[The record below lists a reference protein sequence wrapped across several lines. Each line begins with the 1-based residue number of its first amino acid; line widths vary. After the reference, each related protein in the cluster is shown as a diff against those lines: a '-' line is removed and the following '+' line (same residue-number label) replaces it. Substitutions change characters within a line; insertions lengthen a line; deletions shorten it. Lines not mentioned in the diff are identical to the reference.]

1 MTYRMCFLT
10 LLISLF
16 LCQSEQAGAN
26 KDKRLVPISASQLR
40 EAISQTPL
48 ESPLQ
53 QELLLRARHAHLL
66 GVAYTRYTALWQRQP
81 DNAYANLLRGVSAE
95 YLQTD
100 SMEPELR
107 KLYEADTHNDL
118 FPVAASCL
126 EKAVKLAPSSSVINM
141 ETGFFLWQFGNDLPQ
156 GLTYLRKALRLAPN
170 DPRVHAMW
178 GNVYANPEGTD
189 YNLRKAIDQL
199 ELAIKLDPTYAF
211 PHRLMADVYSRLK
224 QPVKAEQERSIYRTL
239 SS

>member
-1 MTYRMCFLT
+1 MTYKMCFLA

-26 KDKRLVPISASQLR
+26 KDKGLALISASQLQ
-40 EAISQTPL
+40 EAISQTSL
-48 ESPLQ
+48 DSPLQ

-66 GVAYTRYTALWQRQP
+66 GVAYTQYTALWQRQP
-81 DNAYANLLRGVSAE
+81 NNAYANLLRGVSAE
-95 YLQTD
+95 YLQSD

-107 KLYEADTHNDL
+107 KLYETYTQNDL

-141 ETGFFLWQFGNDLPQ
+141 ETGFFLWQFGNELPQ
-156 GLTYLRKALRLAPN
+156 GLTYLKKALQLAPI
-170 DPRVHAMW
+170 DPRIHAMW
-178 GNVYANPEGTD
+178 GNVYANPEGTAYD
-189 YNLRKAIDQL
+189 LRKAIDQL

-211 PHRLMADVYSRLK
+211 PHKLMADVYSRLK
-224 QPVKAEQERSIYRTL
+224 QPVKAEQEKSRYRDL